1 MFDTIPVTRSQAEAI
16 AREVMNEEV
25 RPIMIE
31 NQQLKE
37 ELRQIREGER
47 VVMPKDIEHARAMFK
62 MSTFYLSQ
70 NDKDFSLKMT
80 YDKN

>member
-1 MFDTIPVTRSQAEAI
+1 MFDTTPVTRSQAEAI

-47 VVMPKDIEHARAMFK
+47 VIMPKDIDHARAMFK
-62 MSTFYLSQ
+62 MATFYLSQ

>member
-1 MFDTIPVTRSQAEAI
+1 MLDTIPITRSQAEAI

-37 ELRQIREGER
+37 ELRQIREGKR
-47 VVMPKDIEHARAMFK
+47 VVMPRDIEHARAMFK
-62 MSTFYLSQ
+62 MATFYLSQ
-70 NDKDFSLKMT
+70 NDKDFSLKMSHE
-80 YDKN
+80 

>member
-1 MFDTIPVTRSQAEAI
+1 MLDTIPVTRSQAEAI

-47 VVMPKDIEHARAMFK
+47 VVMPKDLEHARAMFK
-62 MSTFYLSQ
+62 MATFYLSQ
-70 NDKDFSLKMT
+70 NDKDFSLKMS
-80 YDKN
+80 YE